1 MKATEIIQARVNDSL
16 DQGGESSSAEEKYSV
31 LVMFINLS
39 QWGLLLVAYR
49 YETVKDGTHGFNKME
64 LP

>member
-1 MKATEIIQARVNDSL
+1 M

-49 YETVKDGTHGFNKME
+49 YETVKDGAHEFNKME